1 MEKSGMDIFTFI
13 NSYLVFIILFV
24 IFFGFMFIFI
34 KFIFSKTLHK
44 NHKFNVFLNLISAF
58 GAVAL
63 AATLFLTLYSNE
75 KSTYET
81 EFQNYNTIWD
91 KHAQFIQQFI
101 DHPEMEYFHADLY
114 GRGFLNK
121 GTHYKRNITLER
133 NLFDILMNSISTVII
148 YLDSFKY
155 IKTTNKTNIKDRL
168 DKLLSLHVKSK
179 YFLEYWREYK
189 KFNAQQVVKDYM
201 QENFNV

>member
-1 MEKSGMDIFTFI
+1 MEKIKMDILVFI
-13 NSYLVFIILFV
+13 NTYSVFIILFIILFSFAA
-24 IFFGFMFIFI
+24 IFV
-34 KFIFSKTLHK
+34 KFVFSKTLHK
-44 NHKFNVFLNLISAF
+44 NHKFNVLLDVISAF

-63 AATLFLTLYSNE
+63 ACTLFLTLYYNQ
-75 KSTYET
+75 KSSAET
-81 EFQNYNTIWD
+81 EFQNYNAIWS
-91 KHAQFIQQFI
+91 KQSEFIQQFI
-101 DHPEMEYFHADLY
+101 NHPEMEYFHSDLY
-114 GRGFLNK
+114 ARGFLNK

-133 NLFDILMNSISTVII
+133 NFFDILMDNISTIII
-148 YLDSFKY
+148 YLDNYKY
-155 IKTTNKTNIKDRL
+155 INSTNKINIKERL